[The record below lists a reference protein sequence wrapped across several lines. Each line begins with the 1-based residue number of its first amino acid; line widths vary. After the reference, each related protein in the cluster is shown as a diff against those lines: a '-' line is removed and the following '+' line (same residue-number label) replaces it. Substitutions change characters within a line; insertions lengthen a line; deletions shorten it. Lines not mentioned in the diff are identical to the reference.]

1 MKNNKK
7 DESRNYSVV
16 IFDWVNSVLTKIQ
29 NFFPTLE
36 QAKAFVQ
43 KQTGDVKIYNSE
55 NKVIHSESEKVKYAK
70 IKKDKPG
77 KDKDDDD
84 DDYN

>member
-7 DESRNYSVV
+7 DESKSYSVIV
-16 IFDWVNSVLTKIQ
+16 FDWINGALTKIQ

-36 QAKAFVQ
+36 QAKSFVQ

-55 NKVIHSESEKVKYAK
+55 HKIIHSEKKEVKYAK

-84 DDYN
+84 YN